1 MNSPDSPDSPSSRSF
16 WEARLRRFGH
26 TGWAEAATY
35 LYDQRLRLKA
45 VGDVLAARPMTT
57 RQHLALDY
65 GCGVGDFTRLLA
77 QRFEQI
83 VGFDV
88 SAQIIGRA
96 LQLNSA
102 PNIRY
107 TAQTADVFTDAAF
120 DLILSITVLQHVT
133 DDTDLQRLLDTMA
146 AALAPGGAVLV
157 LETFALREQVAGHTK
172 RRTVDGLV
180 MLFRNSGLHLKSD
193 QAFYHPT
200 EAPTPAFTRYRRQ
213 WRTRL
218 LSRLAGWRVPGAR
231 RVLGQLAQRAAQ
243 HDTAYLDQTSSP
255 TRLLVFERSLSVEHV

>member
-1 MNSPDSPDSPSSRSF
+1 MNSPDTSSGRSF

-45 VGDVLAARPMTT
+45 VGDTLAARPTN
-57 RQHLALDY
+57 RQHQALDY

-77 QRFEQI
+77 RRFAQV

-96 LQLNSA
+96 LQLNPM

-107 TAQTADVFTDAAF
+107 TAQSADVFADTAF

-133 DDTDLQRLLDTMA
+133 DDTDLQRLLDAMA

-157 LETFALREQVAGHTK
+157 LETFALVEQVAGHTR
-172 RRTVDGLV
+172 RRTVGGLIA
-180 MLFRNSGLHLKSD
+180 LFGNSGLRLASD

-231 RVLGQLAQRAAQ
+231 RVLGRLAQRAAQ
-243 HDTAYLDQTSSP
+243 HDTAYLAQANSP
-255 TRLLVFERSLSVEHV
+255 TRLLVFERSPTVDHV

>member
-1 MNSPDSPDSPSSRSF
+1 MNSPDRPDSSSARSF

-45 VGDVLAARPMTT
+45 VGDVLATRPMTG
-57 RQHLALDY
+57 QHLALDY

-77 QRFEQI
+77 QRFAQV

-96 LQLNSA
+96 LQLNPA

-107 TAQTADVFTDAAF
+107 TAQAADVFSDAAF

-133 DDTDLQRLLDTMA
+133 DDIDLQRLLDTMA

-157 LETFALREQVAGHTK
+157 LETFALREQLAGHTK

-180 MLFRNSGLHLKSD
+180 TLFRNSGLHLTSD

-200 EAPTPAFTRYRRQ
+200 EAPTPAFMRYRRQ

-231 RVLGQLAQRAAQ
+231 QVLGRLAQRAAR
-243 HDTAYLDQTSSP
+243 HDTAYLDQANSP
-255 TRLLVFERSLSVEHV
+255 TRLLVFERSLRVEHG

>member
-1 MNSPDSPDSPSSRSF
+1 MNSPDRPDGPSGRSF

-45 VGDVLAARPMTT
+45 VGDVLAARSMTT
-57 RQHLALDY
+57 RPHLALDY

-77 QRFEQI
+77 RRFAQV

-96 LQLNSA
+96 LQLNPA

-107 TAQTADVFTDAAF
+107 TAQTADVFVDAAF

-157 LETFALREQVAGHTK
+157 LETFALREQLAGHTK
-172 RRTVDGLV
+172 RRTVDGLAA
-180 MLFRNSGLHLKSD
+180 LFRNSGLNLTSD

-231 RVLGQLAQRAAQ
+231 QVLGRLAQRAAQ
-243 HDTAYLDQTSSP
+243 HDTAYLDQARSP
-255 TRLLVFERSLSVEHV
+255 TRLLVFERSPPVEHG